1 MSALR
6 TITFTRARETKRTAV
21 FEEDTVHGV
30 APSIGTLYLQ
40 KHTLEALD
48 ITEKLGVVIGT
59 PEAFQAGSE
68 S

>member
-1 MSALR
+1 
-6 TITFTRARETKRTAV
+6 
-21 FEEDTVHGV
+21 
-30 APSIGTLYLQ
+30 LYLQ